1 MVAYQPLAPAVF
13 HILLA
18 LADGE
23 KHGYAVMKSI
33 EDHTEGALRMGAG
46 TLYSN
51 LQRLTE
57 TGWVVEVTP
66 PKARSARDER
76 RRFYRLTD
84 GGRALLA
91 AEAQRLRH
99 NADLAV
105 ARLSAGPTVPR
116 LRPEGT
122 TGAALSSAAG
132 V

>member
-1 MVAYQPLAPAVF
+1 MTMAAYQPLAPAVF

-84 GGRALLA
+84 GGRLALGVEVRRLESLVHLA
-91 AEAQRLRH
+91 KRARH
-99 NADLAV
+99 
-105 ARLSAGPTVPR
+105 RPR
-116 LRPEGT
+116 VTSR
-122 TGAALSSAAG
+122 
-132 V
+132 

>member
-1 MVAYQPLAPAVF
+1 MAAYQPLAPAVF

-18 LADGE
+18 LAEGE

-66 PKARSARDER
+66 PQARSARDER

-84 GGRALLA
+84 GGRLALGVEVRRLESLVHLA
-91 AEAQRLRH
+91 KRARH
-99 NADLAV
+99 Q
-105 ARLSAGPTVPR
+105 PR
-116 LRPEGT
+116 VTSR
-122 TGAALSSAAG
+122 
-132 V
+132 

>member
-1 MVAYQPLAPAVF
+1 MAAYQPLAPAVF

-18 LADGE
+18 LTDGE

-57 TGWVVEVTP
+57 TGWVLEVTP
-66 PKARSARDER
+66 PQARSARDQR

-84 GGRALLA
+84 RGREALAVEVRRLESLVQLA
-91 AEAQRLRH
+91 KRARHRLR
-99 NADLAV
+99 V
-105 ARLSAGPTVPR
+105 TSR
-116 LRPEGT
+116 
-122 TGAALSSAAG
+122 
-132 V
+132 

>member
-1 MVAYQPLAPAVF
+1 MAAYQPLAPAVF

-18 LADGE
+18 LADGA

-33 EDHTEGALRMGAG
+33 EEHTEGALKMGAG

-57 TGWVVEVTP
+57 TGWVVEVAP

-84 GGRALLA
+84 AGRVTLGDEVRRLESLVRLA
-91 AEAQRLRH
+91 KRARQRPQVTSR
-99 NADLAV
+99 
-105 ARLSAGPTVPR
+105 
-116 LRPEGT
+116 
-122 TGAALSSAAG
+122 
-132 V
+132 

>member
-1 MVAYQPLAPAVF
+1 MTMAAYQPLAPAVF

-18 LADGE
+18 LADRE

-57 TGWVVEVTP
+57 SGWVVEVTP
-66 PKARSARDER
+66 PQARSARDDR

-84 GGRALLA
+84 AGRQALGAEVRRLEALVQLA
-91 AEAQRLRH
+91 KRR
-99 NADLAV
+99 
-105 ARLSAGPTVPR
+105 R
-116 LRPEGT
+116 LRPRV
-122 TGAALSSAAG
+122 ASR
-132 V
+132 

>member
-1 MVAYQPLAPAVF
+1 MTAYHPLAPAVF

-23 KHGYAVMKSI
+23 KHGYGVMKSI
-33 EDHTEGALRMGAG
+33 EDHTEGALKMGAG

-66 PKARSARDER
+66 PQAQSARDER

-84 GGRALLA
+84 AGRLALGAEVRRLESLVHLA
-91 AEAQRLRH
+91 KRARH
-99 NADLAV
+99 RSRV
-105 ARLSAGPTVPR
+105 TSR
-116 LRPEGT
+116 
-122 TGAALSSAAG
+122 
-132 V
+132 